1 MFAIKID
8 DPKTEYLKVEV
19 NLQDLD
25 KEHLK
30 DGTLLQTGR
39 GRMGVFH
46 DDALLDIVEISGIVD
61 VFEGGIELYG
71 KPMDVTPHPTT
82 EWEVFELV

>member
-46 DDALLDIVEISGIVD
+46 DDALYSTLSKLPALWMSLRVV
-61 VFEGGIELYG
+61 
-71 KPMDVTPHPTT
+71 
-82 EWEVFELV
+82 